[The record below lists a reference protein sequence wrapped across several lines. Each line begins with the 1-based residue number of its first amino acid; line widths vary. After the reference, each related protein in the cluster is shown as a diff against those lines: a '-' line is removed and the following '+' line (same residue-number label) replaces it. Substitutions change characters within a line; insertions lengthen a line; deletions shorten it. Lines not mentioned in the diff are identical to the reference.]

1 MVMAQLDIDVDAI
14 YSYYFL
20 VSNSICAKTPC
31 KILCYVM
38 LCYVMLCYV
47 MLCYVM
53 LCYVM
58 LCYVMLCYVML
69 C

>member
-1 MVMAQLDIDVDAI
+1 MAQLDIDVDAI

-20 VSNSICAKTPC
+20 ISIFFCAKTPC
-31 KILCYVM
+31 KM

-58 LCYVMLCYVML
+58 LCYILK
-69 C
+69 

>member
-1 MVMAQLDIDVDAI
+1 MAQLDIDVDAI

-20 VSNSICAKTPC
+20 ISNLFCAKTPF

-58 LCYVMLCYVML
+58 LCYVILY
-69 C
+69 